1 VAPIDISSVTVS
13 RPHVTPFAGR
23 NPDRTVVWLRG
34 EHDVSTVAA
43 LSEVM
48 ARAIALDDADVV
60 VDLSE
65 VQFMG
70 AATVGVIIRARQFLR
85 LRSRSLVLRSPSECA
100 RRILDVCGH
109 SDLLLDPRITDATPL
124 TGPAGALGTWVVVP
138 ATDRI
143 DRRVDASAPQ
153 PSSAPDP
160 VPVGRVSAA
169 TGVSS
174 ADAHH
179 RADERAPN
187 GVGGGGQ

>member
-1 VAPIDISSVTVS
+1 VAPIEISSVTVA
-13 RPHVTPFAGR
+13 RPHVAGFAGR

-70 AATVGVIIRARQFLR
+70 AATVGVIIRAREFLR
-85 LRSRSLVLRSPSECA
+85 LRSRFLVLRSPSECA

-143 DRRVDASAPQ
+143 DRRVDASAPE
-153 PSSAPDP
+153 PSSAPNP

-169 TGVSS
+169 RGVLS

-187 GVGGGGQ
+187 GVGGGGP

>member
-1 VAPIDISSVTVS
+1 VAPIEISSVTAS
-13 RPHVTPFAGR
+13 RLHVTAFAGR

-60 VDLSE
+60 LDLSD

-70 AATVGVIIRARQFLR
+70 AATVRVIIRAREFLR
-85 LRSRSLVLRSPSECA
+85 LRSRFLVLRSPPDCV

-109 SDLLLDPRITDATPL
+109 SDLLDPRIADATPL

-138 ATDRI
+138 ATERI
-143 DRRVDASAPQ
+143 DRRAHASASE
-153 PSSAPDP
+153 PSNAPDP
-160 VPVGRVSAA
+160 IPVGRVSAA

-179 RADERAPN
+179 RADERAAN
-187 GVGGGGQ
+187 EVGRGGP

>member
-1 VAPIDISSVTVS
+1 VAPIDISSVTVA
-13 RPHVTPFAGR
+13 RPHVTAFAGHSP
-23 NPDRTVVWLRG
+23 NSTLVWLRG

-43 LSEVM
+43 LSEIL

-70 AATVGVIIRARQFLR
+70 AATVGVIIRAREFLR
-85 LRSRSLVLRSPSECA
+85 LRSRFLVLRSPSERA
-100 RRILDVCGH
+100 RRMLEVCGH
-109 SDLLLDPRITDATPL
+109 ADLLDPRPIDAVPM
-124 TGPAGALGTWVVVP
+124 TGPARALGTWVAVP

-143 DRRVDASAPQ
+143 DRRADASAPK
-153 PSSAPDP
+153 P

-169 TGVSS
+169 RGVSS

-179 RADERAPN
+179 RADERATN
-187 GVGGGGQ
+187 GVGGGGP

>member
-13 RPHVTPFAGR
+13 PLRVTPFAGR

-48 ARAIALDDADVV
+48 ARAIALDDGDVV

-70 AATVGVIIRARQFLR
+70 AATVGVIIRAREFLR
-85 LRSRSLVLRSPSECA
+85 LRSRFLVLRSPSECV

-109 SDLLLDPRITDATPL
+109 ADLLDPRIADAMPV

-143 DRRVDASAPQ
+143 DRRADASAPE

-169 TGVSS
+169 RRVSS
-174 ADAHH
+174 AAVHQ
-179 RADERAPN
+179 RADERATN
-187 GVGGGGQ
+187 GVGGGRP

>member
-1 VAPIDISSVTVS
+1 VAPIEISSVTVS
-13 RPHVTPFAGR
+13 RPHVMAFAGR

-60 VDLSE
+60 VDLSD

-70 AATVGVIIRARQFLR
+70 AATVRVIIRAREFLR
-85 LRSRSLVLRSPSECA
+85 LRSRFLVLRSPSDCV

-109 SDLLLDPRITDATPL
+109 SDLLDPRIADATPL

-138 ATDRI
+138 ATERI
-143 DRRVDASAPQ
+143 DRRADASAPE

-169 TGVSS
+169 RGVSS

-179 RADERAPN
+179 RADERATN
-187 GVGGGGQ
+187 GVGRGGP

>member
-13 RPHVTPFAGR
+13 RRHVTAFAGH
-23 NPDRTVVWLRG
+23 NSDRTVVWLRG

-43 LSEVM
+43 LSETM

-70 AATVGVIIRARQFLR
+70 AATVGVIIRAREFLR
-85 LRSRSLVLRSPSECA
+85 LRSRQLVLRSPSECA

-109 SDLLLDPRITDATPL
+109 SDLLDPRIADATPL

-138 ATDRI
+138 ATERI
-143 DRRVDASAPQ
+143 DRRADASAPE
-153 PSSAPDP
+153 PCSAPDP
-160 VPVGRVSAA
+160 VPVGRVTAA
-169 TGVSS
+169 RRLSS
-174 ADAHH
+174 ADAHQ

-187 GVGGGGQ
+187 GVGRGGP

>member
-13 RPHVTPFAGR
+13 RLHVTAFADR
-23 NPDRTVVWLRG
+23 NSDRTVVWLRG

-43 LSEVM
+43 LSEIL

-70 AATVGVIIRARQFLR
+70 AATVGVIIRAREFLR
-85 LRSRSLVLRSPSECA
+85 LRSRVLVLRSPSERA
-100 RRILDVCGH
+100 RRMLEVCGH
-109 SDLLLDPRITDATPL
+109 ADLLDPRPIDAVPM
-124 TGPAGALGTWVVVP
+124 TGPARALGTWVAVP

-143 DRRVDASAPQ
+143 DRRADASAPK
-153 PSSAPDP
+153 P

-169 TGVSS
+169 RGVSS

-179 RADERAPN
+179 RADERATN
-187 GVGGGGQ
+187 GVGGGGP

>member
-1 VAPIDISSVTVS
+1 
-13 RPHVTPFAGR
+13 
-23 NPDRTVVWLRG
+23 
-34 EHDVSTVAA
+34 
-43 LSEVM
+43 M

-70 AATVGVIIRARQFLR
+70 AATVGVIIRAREFLR
-85 LRSRSLVLRSPSECA
+85 LRSRFLVLRSPSECA

-109 SDLLLDPRITDATPL
+109 ADLLDPRPVDATPL

-143 DRRVDASAPQ
+143 DRRADASAPE

-160 VPVGRVSAA
+160 VSVARVSAA
-169 TGVSS
+169 SMLSS

-179 RADERAPN
+179 RADERATN
-187 GVGGGGQ
+187 GVGCGGP

>member
-1 VAPIDISSVTVS
+1 MAPIEFSSVTVS
-13 RPHVTPFAGR
+13 RLHVTAFAGR
-23 NPDRTVVWLRG
+23 NSDRTVVWLRG

-43 LSEVM
+43 LSELM

-60 VDLSE
+60 VDLSD

-70 AATVGVIIRARQFLR
+70 AATVGVIIRAREFLR
-85 LRSRSLVLRSPSECA
+85 LRSRFLVLRSPSESA
-100 RRILDVCGH
+100 RRIIDVCGH
-109 SDLLLDPRITDATPL
+109 SDLLDPRIADATPL

-143 DRRVDASAPQ
+143 HRRADASAPG

-169 TGVSS
+169 GGVSS

-179 RADERAPN
+179 RADERATN
-187 GVGGGGQ
+187 GVGGGGP

>member
-1 VAPIDISSVTVS
+1 MAPIDISSVTVS
-13 RPHVTPFAGR
+13 RPHVTAFAGR
-23 NPDRTVVWLRG
+23 NSDRTVVWLRG

-70 AATVGVIIRARQFLR
+70 AATVGVIIRAREFLR
-85 LRSRSLVLRSPSECA
+85 LRSRFLVLRSPSECV
-100 RRILDVCGH
+100 RRILDVCGR
-109 SDLLLDPRITDATPL
+109 SDLLDPRIADATPL
-124 TGPAGALGTWVVVP
+124 TGPGGALGTWVGVP

-143 DRRVDASAPQ
+143 DRRADASAPE
-153 PSSAPDP
+153 PSSAPYP

-169 TGVSS
+169 RGVSS

-179 RADERAPN
+179 RADERATN
-187 GVGGGGQ
+187 GVGRGGR